1 MSFPLTNSKQSTIS
15 LSKSKIAI
23 KDIINLKYRINLITI
38 NTFVPKIF
46 KDLKG
51 KKIKRRGTEM
61 KVQYIMNLK

>member
-1 MSFPLTNSKQSTIS
+1 MNFKRTI
-15 LSKSKIAI
+15 KNIRPKITI

-51 KKIKRRGTEM
+51 KKFKRRGTEM